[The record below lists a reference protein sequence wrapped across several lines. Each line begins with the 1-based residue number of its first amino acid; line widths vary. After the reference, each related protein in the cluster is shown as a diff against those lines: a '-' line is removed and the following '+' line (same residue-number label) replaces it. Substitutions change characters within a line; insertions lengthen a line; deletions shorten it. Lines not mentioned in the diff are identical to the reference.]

1 MFCFFKLGFLD
12 TWDVLVLILPT
23 SIDSIVIPA
32 LVSMPFI
39 FGLIH
44 PPNFNQYVF
53 IRVAL

>member
-32 LVSMPFI
+32 LMPFI

-53 IRVAL
+53 IRAAL